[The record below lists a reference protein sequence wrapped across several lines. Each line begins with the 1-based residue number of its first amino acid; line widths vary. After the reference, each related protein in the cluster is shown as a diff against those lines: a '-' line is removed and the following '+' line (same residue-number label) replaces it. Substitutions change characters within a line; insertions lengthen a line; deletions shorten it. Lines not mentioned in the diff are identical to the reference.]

1 MSRGRLSQRNYQV
14 LVTAG
19 VFFGL
24 FFIEY
29 PPLFQLG
36 YWAWPYTVGYTL
48 HKILSGLFI
57 ILNLGIT
64 QYAVRRWGYFKRAPS
79 AETDGVKTIQPQT
92 DLASAGSR

>member
-36 YWAWPYTVGYTL
+36 YWAWPYTVGYTA

-64 QYAVRRWGYFKRAPS
+64 QYAVRRWGYFRGAPGTDAES
-79 AETDGVKTIQPQT
+79 AKAAAPQT
-92 DLASAGSR
+92 GPAAPENK